1 MLLYC
6 SRFKK
11 LTFDNMNST
20 FGLELHRSYWL
31 EGVHEIGSFAES
43 CNYLDDMQLQPESHS
58 LADVLRDTRRALVP
72 RGPQYERPLAGRVV
86 QRKRRCNE
94 ALGLI

>member
-43 CNYLDDMQLQPESHS
+43 CNYLDDMQLQPE
-58 LADVLRDTRRALVP
+58 
-72 RGPQYERPLAGRVV
+72 
-86 QRKRRCNE
+86 
-94 ALGLI
+94 

>member
-43 CNYLDDMQLQPESHS
+43 CNYLDDMQLQPESHTVLPMFYETLGGPWS
-58 LADVLRDTRRALVP
+58 REGRNMSGLLLAEWFSARDDATKLWD
-72 RGPQYERPLAGRVV
+72 
-86 QRKRRCNE
+86 
-94 ALGLI
+94 

>member
-20 FGLELHRSYWL
+20 FGLELHRSLWL

-43 CNYLDDMQLQPESHS
+43 CNYLDDMQLQPESHTVLPMFYETIGGPWS
-58 LADVLRDTRRALVP
+58 REGRNMSGLLLAEWFSARDDAMKLWD
-72 RGPQYERPLAGRVV
+72 
-86 QRKRRCNE
+86 
-94 ALGLI
+94 